1 MFIIRLKEVINMTV
15 TFFGH
20 RSTPDSVKPL
30 LKKVLREL
38 INQDGAKMFY
48 IGNEGSFDRMA
59 YDVLKELK
67 EEYPF
72 IDYKVVLAYLERRK
86 KDIKKF
92 SPWETVF
99 PDELTKTPPRFAIAK
114 RNRIILRLA
123 DTAVV
128 YVEGPGGAADFKR
141 LAEACGKR
149 VINLAP

>member
-1 MFIIRLKEVINMTV
+1 M
-15 TFFGH
+15 
-20 RSTPDSVKPL
+20 
-30 LKKVLREL
+30 
-38 INQDGAKMFY
+38 
-48 IGNEGSFDRMA
+48 
-59 YDVLKELK
+59 
-67 EEYPF
+67 
-72 IDYKVVLAYLERRK
+72 VLAYLERRK

-114 RNRIILRLA
+114 RNRIMLRLA

-149 VINLAP
+149 VINLAPRCASCDYSTFFNIIPKGSSARVVFSER

>member
-1 MFIIRLKEVINMTV
+1 MFIIRLKEAINMTV

-20 RSTPDSVKPL
+20 RNTPDSVKPL

-67 EEYPF
+67 EE
-72 IDYKVVLAYLERRK
+72 VLAYLERRK

-114 RNRIILRLA
+114 RNRIMLRLA

>member
-1 MFIIRLKEVINMTV
+1 MTV

-48 IGNEGSFDRMA
+48 IGNEGRFDRMA

-114 RNRIILRLA
+114 RNRIMLGLPIPQSSMWRDRAVRLISSGLPRLA
-123 DTAVV
+123 VR
-128 YVEGPGGAADFKR
+128 G
-141 LAEACGKR
+141 L
-149 VINLAP
+149 

>member
-1 MFIIRLKEVINMTV
+1 M
-15 TFFGH
+15 
-20 RSTPDSVKPL
+20 KPL

-128 YVEGPGGAADFKR
+128 YVEGPGGAADYLGR
-141 LAEACGKR
+141 YNSDRTSPASGNPAEWYRIARYGPGYLPDGSLA
-149 VINLAP
+149 

>member
-1 MFIIRLKEVINMTV
+1 M
-15 TFFGH
+15 
-20 RSTPDSVKPL
+20 
-30 LKKVLREL
+30 
-38 INQDGAKMFY
+38 
-48 IGNEGSFDRMA
+48 
-59 YDVLKELK
+59 
-67 EEYPF
+67 
-72 IDYKVVLAYLERRK
+72 VLAYLERRK

-114 RNRIILRLA
+114 RNRIMLRLA

-141 LAEACGKR
+141 IAEACGKR

>member
-1 MFIIRLKEVINMTV
+1 MTV

-48 IGNEGSFDRMA
+48 IGNEGSFDRMS

-114 RNRIILRLA
+114 RNRIMLRLA

-128 YVEGPGGAADFKR
+128 YVC
-141 LAEACGKR
+141 L
-149 VINLAP
+149 L

>member
-1 MFIIRLKEVINMTV
+1 MFIIRLKEAINMTV

-20 RSTPDSVKPL
+20 RNTPDSVKPL

-99 PDELTKTPPRFAIAK
+99 PDELTKNSAA
-114 RNRIILRLA
+114 LRYSKAQPYNFKACRYRSRLC
-123 DTAVV
+123 
-128 YVEGPGGAADFKR
+128 GGTGR
-141 LAEACGKR
+141 CG
-149 VINLAP
+149 

>member
-1 MFIIRLKEVINMTV
+1 MTV

-20 RSTPDSVKPL
+20 RNTPDSVKPL

-86 KDIKKF
+86 KDIKN
-92 SPWETVF
+92 S
-99 PDELTKTPPRFAIAK
+99 AH
-114 RNRIILRLA
+114 
-123 DTAVV
+123 
-128 YVEGPGGAADFKR
+128 
-141 LAEACGKR
+141 GKR
-149 VINLAP
+149 FFPMS